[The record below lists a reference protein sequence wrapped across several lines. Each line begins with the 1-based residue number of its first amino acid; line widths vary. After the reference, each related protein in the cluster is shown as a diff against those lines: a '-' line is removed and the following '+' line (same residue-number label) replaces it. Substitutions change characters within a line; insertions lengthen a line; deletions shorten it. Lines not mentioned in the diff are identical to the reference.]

1 MGAVLYRCA
10 AKSVLAAGTNLG
22 NILMWRH
29 QPQQEPADTGQH
41 DNEVSSPVLSNIAA
55 DPGTTSD

>member
-1 MGAVLYRCA
+1 MGAVLCRCA

-41 DNEVSSPVLSNIAA
+41 DNEVS
-55 DPGTTSD
+55 

>member
-1 MGAVLYRCA
+1 MLYCTVLYCTVLHCTVLCRCA
-10 AKSVLAAGTNLG
+10 AKSLLAAGTNLG

-41 DNEVSSPVLSNIAA
+41 DNEVTYDL
-55 DPGTTSD
+55 